1 MASRDEKIHLIIHA
15 ASLSAAG
22 VGGGLAQIPG
32 SDMPVIMGLQTAMII
47 AIGNEYG
54 ATVTETAAADL
65 LLTFAAGMG
74 GRFLSQLLVGWVP
87 GLGNFINASTAA
99 TITEAIGWAAN
110 AYFSSEGGD
119 ETGAKNTKK

>member
-1 MASRDEKIHLIIHA
+1 MATRNEKTHLIIHTA
-15 ASLSAAG
+15 ALSAAG

-32 SDMPVIMGLQTAMII
+32 ADMPVIMGLQTAMII
-47 AIGNEYG
+47 AVGNEYG
-54 ATVTETAAADL
+54 ATVTETAAVDL

-99 TITEAIGWAAN
+99 SITEAIGWAAN
-110 AYFSSEGGD
+110 AYFSKDDHEKD
-119 ETGAKNTKK
+119 PKTDV